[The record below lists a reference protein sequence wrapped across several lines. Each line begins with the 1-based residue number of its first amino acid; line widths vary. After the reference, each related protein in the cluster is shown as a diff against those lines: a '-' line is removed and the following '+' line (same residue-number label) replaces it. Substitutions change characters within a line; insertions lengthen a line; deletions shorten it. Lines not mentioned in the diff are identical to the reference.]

1 MASPKS
7 PESKKMSGFNS
18 LPDKPRMG
26 RRRSSLEEQLEEVM
40 QTSRNLQVATAEH
53 RRAQQQEI
61 RKAEGIVQQCD
72 AMVSI
77 HQQATEVMTAMRFK
91 RKVKA
96 LAEPSDEEK
105 AAMAQRRKESKEEI
119 MADLAKLQGMVDKAK
134 QTTGM
139 QTLAALWTEILK
151 GKVARMVLHWNQNAC
166 GPKELDMPEQQQ
178 QQQHEEQVE
187 EEDDYSCEMLVPAAP
202 EADDY
207 SCDVLAP
214 APDPAPQ
221 RIQMEPEPIEPP
233 ANPMQ
238 EYLKNQVADDVRA
251 PAVRKPVAQPGA
263 KAQGGERSRRLAV
276 PRA

>member
-1 MASPKS
+1 
-7 PESKKMSGFNS
+7 
-18 LPDKPRMG
+18 
-26 RRRSSLEEQLEEVM
+26 
-40 QTSRNLQVATAEH
+40 
-53 RRAQQQEI
+53 
-61 RKAEGIVQQCD
+61 
-72 AMVSI
+72 
-77 HQQATEVMTAMRFK
+77 
-91 RKVKA
+91 
-96 LAEPSDEEK
+96 
-105 AAMAQRRKESKEEI
+105 MAQRRKESKEEI